1 MYIPGLDI
9 CSTESLATGLVT
21 FGNLLAHIKCQIIAQ
36 PPLPCWGEERDWERS
51 SQLALTPSIYM
62 SF

>member
-21 FGNLLAHIKCQIIAQ
+21 FGNLLAHIKCQIIAH
-36 PPLPCWGEERDWERS
+36 PPLPCWGEVRDWE
-51 SQLALTPSIYM
+51 
-62 SF
+62 